1 MPDEE
6 VRKIDVPTK
15 NLSRYV
21 KEKGINISKM
31 SRDTGISYMALY
43 DSLMNT
49 DRERDLRAGEMLQI
63 CKFLGVNP
71 LDFDKPIKEKVT
83 G

>member
-1 MPDEE
+1 
-6 VRKIDVPTK
+6 
-15 NLSRYV
+15 
-21 KEKGINISKM
+21 M

>member
-1 MPDEE
+1 M
-6 VRKIDVPTK
+6 DVPTK

-21 KEKGINISKM
+21 KEKGINLSKM
-31 SRDTGISYMALY
+31 SRDTKIPYVSLY
-43 DSLMNT
+43 DSLLNPNR
-49 DRERDLRAGEMLQI
+49 DRDLRAGELCLV

-71 LDFDKPIKEKVT
+71 MDFAAKDA